1 MSSFLVIDDHP
12 LVRTGMALTLQGMS
26 ERMGREVQVHQA
38 HDMTAGLRVLREQPA
53 LALVV
58 IDLNLP
64 VIDGLAGLALV
75 RQLRPE
81 MPVLMM
87 SAQGSPSDVELAIA
101 RGARGFFPKSYESH
115 EILKVI
121 ERVLEGHI
129 YKPQVS
135 DHADTQPMGFMHLP
149 RPLAGHDLPDAG
161 KAATLTDRQ
170 MQVMALLAQGKSNK
184 EICRE
189 LDLAAGTVKMHIS
202 SVFSALQVTNRTQ
215 ALVAASR
222 LGLTI

>member
-26 ERMGREVQVHQA
+26 ERIGRSVEVHQA
-38 HDMTAGLRVLREQPA
+38 PDITTGLRIVREQPE
-53 LALVV
+53 LVLIV
-58 IDLNLP
+58 MDLNLP

-75 RQLRPE
+75 RQLKVAL
-81 MPVLMM
+81 PVLMM
-87 SAQGSPSDVELAIA
+87 SAQAIESDVELAIA
-101 RGARGFFPKSYESH
+101 RGARGFFPKSYDSQD
-115 EILKVI
+115 ILKVI
-121 ERVLEGHI
+121 ECVLEGRI
-129 YKPQVS
+129 YKPSVHDQ
-135 DHADTQPMGFMHLP
+135 ADTQPMGMMHLP
-149 RPLAGHDLPDAG
+149 RPLAAHSLPNKAT
-161 KAATLTDRQ
+161 AATLTDRQ

-202 SVFSALQVTNRTQ
+202 SVFSALQVSNRTQ
-215 ALVAASR
+215 ALIAASR